1 MGNQRTKGKSNLM
14 RIGARVRSL
23 NRTRPCRLPEQEP
36 RLSHLWQF
44 NFSNSEGTK
53 KAEWRNSNWL
63 VFDSTICSR
72 ATEKSRIVCSYSHP
86 GLIRYQQSRL
96 WPCRGRFQKADAKR
110 RKRSKGQDCKCLSIG
125 APCKLL
131 EHSFQCSFVKD
142 CNKTHRNFCFCIIFA
157 KFAYST
163 PNFIQN
169 DLEQWIICII
179 TA

>member
-1 MGNQRTKGKSNLM
+1 MKGKGNLM

-96 WPCRGRFQKADAKR
+96 WPCRGRFQKADAKEEKEAR
-110 RKRSKGQDCKCLSIG
+110 AKIVTAYQLVLHVSYWSILFN
-125 APCKLL
+125 APLL
-131 EHSFQCSFVKD
+131 KIAIKHIETFVFALYSLYLHTVRLILY
-142 CNKTHRNFCFCIIFA
+142 KT
-157 KFAYST
+157 T
-163 PNFIQN
+163 
-169 DLEQWIICII
+169 
-179 TA
+179 